1 MMTRTLPILRRSVI
15 AVAVCAAMFGLTA
28 HAAQARVWVGIGIPF
43 PGYYYPPPVYYPP
56 PPVYYAPPPPP
67 VVYSPQ
73 PAYTPQPAYSAPQQN
88 GSRQICYAGNY
99 SCPMDNP
106 TQPGA
111 RCYCLGNGGQKV
123 WGQAN

>member
-1 MMTRTLPILRRSVI
+1 MMTRTLAILRRSVI
-15 AVAVCAAMFGLTA
+15 AVAVCAAMLGLAT

-56 PPVYYAPPPPP
+56 PPVYYAPPPP
-67 VVYSPQ
+67 VT
-73 PAYTPQPAYSAPQQN
+73 YTPQPAYAPPPQQ
-88 GSRQICYAGNY
+88 GGAGQMCYAGNY

-106 TQPGA
+106 VQSGS
-111 RCYCLGNGGQKV
+111 RCYCLGNGGQRI